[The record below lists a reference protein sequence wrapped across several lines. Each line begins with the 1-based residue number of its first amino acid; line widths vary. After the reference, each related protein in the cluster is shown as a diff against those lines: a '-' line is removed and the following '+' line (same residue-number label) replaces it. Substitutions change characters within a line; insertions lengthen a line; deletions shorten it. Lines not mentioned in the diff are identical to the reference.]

1 MKSKIIITRIAS
13 LILAFPWLS
22 AAAQDTAI
30 YLSITEACQ
39 LAIEKNA
46 EVRNSEL
53 EQSKRSLQLSES
65 KSKLYP
71 HLEGFTSLSNNF
83 LIPKMIVPGE
93 IFGQSG
99 LIPVEIGTR
108 FDWISGFK
116 ASQILYNQS
125 YFTFLK
131 ILKQIENLS
140 SISVIQQKEE
150 IVYQVCQVY
159 FLCKCTEKQLE
170 YHSMTLTNTD
180 RMAEITHLRSDNGL
194 VRKADYSNVLV
205 NKANV
210 QTQIDNIR
218 QLHGQQL
225 GLLSYLAGLNTNS
238 RIILTDSLN
247 IGNLKTPD
255 ESLFLKNRSAI
266 LLLEKQIEI
275 TNLSKKEKQQEYL
288 PSLAATAQYYFQGQR
303 NDFDF
308 LKGGEDKFYKV
319 GFAGLI
325 LNIPIF
331 NGFEK
336 RYGQAQYDIELIQLR
351 NNLENTRRYLSKE
364 YYDAMAQYENSL
376 NIIWRQEENIKTAE
390 EGYAM
395 CMNGYAHQVMP
406 LSDLIIAEGNLIE
419 ARLSYLNAL
428 LQFKNAELDLR
439 KAKGELLEF

>member
-1 MKSKIIITRIAS
+1 MKRKIIITSIPS
-13 LILAFPWLS
+13 LILALLWHS
-22 AAAQDTAI
+22 AAAQDSTI
-30 YLSITEACQ
+30 YLSVSEVCQ
-39 LAIEKNA
+39 MAIEKNV
-46 EVRNSEL
+46 EVQNSEL
-53 EQSKRSLQLSES
+53 ELRKRGFQLSEAQ
-65 KSKLYP
+65 SKLYP
-71 HLEGFTSLSNNF
+71 HLEGFTSLINNF

-93 IFGQSG
+93 IFGQTG

-125 YFTFLK
+125 YFTSLK
-131 ILKQIENLS
+131 ILKQIETMG

-150 IVYQVCQVY
+150 IVYQVSQVY
-159 FLCKCTEKQLE
+159 YLCKCTGKQIE
-170 YHSMTLTNTD
+170 YLSINLTNID
-180 RMAEITHLRSDNGL
+180 RMAEITRLRSDNGL
-194 VRKADYSNVLV
+194 ARKVDYASVLV

-210 QTQIDNIR
+210 QTQIDNLI
-218 QLHGQQL
+218 QLQRQQL
-225 GLLSYLAGLNTNS
+225 GLLSFLTGLDMNC
-238 RIILTDSLN
+238 RIVLTDSLYS
-247 IGNLKTPD
+247 GNMKPSND
-255 ESLFLKNRSAI
+255 SIFLNNRSSI
-266 LLLEKQIEI
+266 LMLEKQIEI
-275 TNLSKKEKQQEYL
+275 TNLSKKRKQQEYL

-336 RYGQAQYDIELIQLR
+336 RSGKAQYEIELIQLR
-351 NNLENTRRYLSKE
+351 NTLENTKRYLSKE
-364 YYDAMAQYENSL
+364 YSDALAQYENSI

-390 EGYAM
+390 EGYVLS
-395 CMNGYAHQVMP
+395 MNGYTQQVIP
-406 LSDLIIAEGNLIE
+406 LSDLILAEGNLIE

-428 LQFKNAELDLR
+428 LQYKNAELDLR

>member
-1 MKSKIIITRIAS
+1 M
-13 LILAFPWLS
+13 
-22 AAAQDTAI
+22 AI
-30 YLSITEACQ
+30 D
-39 LAIEKNA
+39 KN
-46 EVRNSEL
+46 VDVQNSEL
-53 EQSKRSLQLSES
+53 EQRKRGFQLSEAQ
-65 KSKLYP
+65 SKLYP

-125 YFTFLK
+125 YFTSLK
-131 ILKQIENLS
+131 ILKQIENLG

-150 IVYQVCQVY
+150 IVYQVSQLY
-159 FLCKCTEKQLE
+159 YLCNCTGKQLE
-170 YHSMTLTNTD
+170 YLSINLTNID
-180 RMAEITHLRSDNGL
+180 RMAEITRLRSDNGL
-194 VRKADYSNVLV
+194 ARKADYASVLV

-210 QTQIDNIR
+210 QTQVDNLR
-218 QLHGQQL
+218 QLQRQQL
-225 GLLSYLAGLNTNS
+225 GLMSFLVGLGMNS
-238 RIILTDSLN
+238 KIVLTDSLN
-247 IGNLKTPD
+247 SGNLKTPHD
-255 ESLFLKNRSAI
+255 SLFLKNRSAI

-275 TNLSKKEKQQEYL
+275 TNLSKKRKQQEYL
-288 PSLAATAQYYFQGQR
+288 PSLTAIAQYYFQGQR

-308 LKGGEDKFYKV
+308 LKGGGDKFYEV
-319 GFAGLI
+319 GFTGLV

-336 RYGQAQYDIELIQLR
+336 RSGKAQYEIELNQLK
-351 NNLENTRRYLSKE
+351 NTMENTRKYLSKE
-364 YYDAMAQYENSL
+364 YSDALAQYKNSI

-390 EGYAM
+390 EGYAI
-395 CMNGYAHQVMP
+395 CMNGYSQQVIP
-406 LSDLIIAEGNLIE
+406 LSDLILAEGNLIE

>member
-1 MKSKIIITRIAS
+1 MRKIIIITSITS
-13 LILAFPWLS
+13 LILAFLCLRAS
-22 AAAQDTAI
+22 AQDTAI
-30 YLSITEACQ
+30 YLSVSGACQ
-39 LAIEKNA
+39 LAIEKNV
-46 EVRNSEL
+46 EVRNSEW
-53 EQSKRSLQLSES
+53 EQKKRKFQLSEAQ
-65 KSKLYP
+65 SKLYP

-93 IFGQSG
+93 IFGQTG

-125 YFTFLK
+125 YFTSLK
-131 ILKQIENLS
+131 LLKQFENLG
-140 SISVIQQKEE
+140 SISLIQQKEE
-150 IVYQVCQVY
+150 IVYQVSQLY
-159 FLCKCTEKQLE
+159 YLCKCTGKQLE
-170 YHSMTLTNTD
+170 HLSINLTNID
-180 RMAEITHLRSDNGL
+180 RLAEITRLRSDNGL
-194 VRKADYSNVLV
+194 ARKADYASVLV

-210 QTQIDNIR
+210 QTQIDNLR
-218 QLHGQQL
+218 QLQRQQL
-225 GLLSYLAGLNTNS
+225 GLLSFLIGLDMNS
-238 RIILTDSLN
+238 RIVLTDSLN
-247 IGNLKTPD
+247 SGNLKTSD
-255 ESLFLKNRSAI
+255 DSLFLNNRSSI
-266 LLLEKQIEI
+266 LMLEKQIEI
-275 TNLSKKEKQQEYL
+275 TNLSRKRKQQEYL

-336 RYGQAQYDIELIQLR
+336 RSSKAQYEIELIQLK
-351 NNLENTRRYLSKE
+351 NTMENTRKYLSKE
-364 YYDAMAQYENSL
+364 YSDALAQYKNSI

-390 EGYAM
+390 EGYTM
-395 CMNGYAHQVMP
+395 CVNGYVRQVIP
-406 LSDLIIAEGNLIE
+406 LTDLILAETNLIE
-419 ARLSYLNAL
+419 ARLSLLNAL